1 MNPLRLTTLAINQ
14 KKMKFL
20 LSGGVVRALKV
31 FIWLLTVVSLQG
43 GLLGCGSSS
52 GTVAP
57 AASKMRTL
65 QAGDSWTYDVSG
77 QTQSGSYSG
86 TTLSSITQDT
96 LIGVPVL
103 AGTSTVNAVWN
114 GSNTSSTSVS
124 YMLQDAITGDVHPYG
139 IKNSNTNNQVVTVT
153 DQPLPIVWPGIWEAG
168 KTISATMHYSN
179 STSETVSYT
188 INGQES
194 VTTPAGVIT
203 AWKLTLSNSSNAG
216 TSTGTFWFSP
226 ELGNY
231 VKIINT
237 NSLGTFSHTLTSTT
251 VK

>member
-1 MNPLRLTTLAINQ
+1 M
-14 KKMKFL
+14 
-20 LSGGVVRALKV
+20 RALKV
-31 FIWLLTVVSLQG
+31 FIWLLAVVSLQG

-52 GTVAP
+52 DTVAP
-57 AASKMRTL
+57 AVSKMRTL

-77 QTQSGSYSG
+77 QTSSGSYSG
-86 TTLSSITQDT
+86 TSTLIITQDT
-96 LIGVPVL
+96 LAGTPVL

-114 GSNTSSTSVS
+114 GSSTNSTSVS
-124 YMLQDAITGDVHPYG
+124 YMQQDSLTGDVHAYG

-153 DQPLPIVWPGIWEAG
+153 DQPLPLVWPGTWETG
-168 KTISATMHYSN
+168 KSISATMHYSN

-231 VKIINT
+231 VKINQT

-251 VK
+251 VQ